1 MRTTTCAELTSRRNP
16 GVERGLR
23 AGVADPRWHGRDVG
37 ERKDAAM
44 NYGKAVTAA
53 EAYLKAI
60 EGDEPQQ
67 VVDLFADEFTWEDP
81 VGAEPLSDKNVL
93 LQRYATAAG
102 KIRVVRRG
110 PIRGSHSD
118 AAAVPFEFELQLDGS
133 DRPKRVRVVDV
144 FTVNDEGL
152 ITSMKAYWS
161 PEDIQDI

>member
-1 MRTTTCAELTSRRNP
+1 
-16 GVERGLR
+16 
-23 AGVADPRWHGRDVG
+23 
-37 ERKDAAM
+37 M

-60 EGDEPQQ
+60 EGDEPQK

-93 LQRYATAAG
+93 HQRYATAAG
-102 KIRVVRRG
+102 KIRVIQSG
-110 PIRGSHSD
+110 PIRGSHSN
-118 AAAVPFEFELQLDGS
+118 AAALPFEFELQLDEL

>member
-1 MRTTTCAELTSRRNP
+1 
-16 GVERGLR
+16 
-23 AGVADPRWHGRDVG
+23 
-37 ERKDAAM
+37 M

-60 EGDEPQQ
+60 EGDEPQR

-81 VGAEPLSDKNVL
+81 LGAEPLSDKNAL

-102 KIRVVRRG
+102 KIRVVQRG
-110 PIRGSHSD
+110 PIRGSHSN
-118 AAAVPFEFELQLDGS
+118 AAAAPFEFELQLDGM